1 MYTVQVSNDH
11 SLSHKEG
18 LLSLGRFAQAVG
30 LSRKALRL
38 YDQLGILLPDYID
51 PGSGYR
57 YYSPAQYDKA
67 RFIRL
72 LRAMEMPLADIRY
85 VLDAGTSAEAVDLV
99 LKYTSDFEKK
109 AQQVHLTSQK
119 VIAYL
124 QKEHIPMSI
133 HVSTEDFPAFK
144 AVSIKKNITVPGFHN
159 FIPEALSRLNQY
171 VDEAGAEII
180 GDPICFYYGPVNKND
195 DGPVEICF
203 PINGNPAPA
212 EEILLREIPLH
223 QGAIGKATIEQSR
236 FPDILEV
243 WDAVVS
249 WVQHNGLIMTEETV
263 PCYEI
268 WHADE
273 TISVVQPFDSG
284 K

>member
-11 SLSHKEG
+11 SPSQKEG
-18 LLSLGRFAQAVG
+18 LLSLGRFAQAAG

-38 YDQLGILLPDYID
+38 YDQLGILLPDYVD

-57 YYSPAQYDKA
+57 YYNPGQYEKA

-72 LRAMEMPLADIRY
+72 LRAMEMPLADIRNM
-85 VLDAGTSAEAVDLV
+85 LEAGTTREAVDLV
-99 LKYTSDFEKK
+99 LKYTSEFEKK
-109 AQQVHLTSQK
+109 AQQVHLASQK

-124 QKEHIPMSI
+124 RKEHLPMSI
-133 HVSTEDFPAFK
+133 LVSTEDFPAFQ
-144 AVSIKKNITVPGFHN
+144 AVSIKKNIAVPGFHA
-159 FIPEALSRLNQY
+159 FIPEALSRLSQY
-171 VDEAGAEII
+171 VEEVEAEII

-212 EEILLREIPLH
+212 GDILLREIPLH
-223 QGAIGKATIEQSR
+223 QGAIGKATVKQSR

-273 TISVVQPFDSG
+273 TISVVQPFESG
-284 K
+284 D